1 MMFWYGDHTS
11 SWAWVLMTFGMVAF
25 WGLLITGIVMLTRYG
40 ASGTPTEQRPSAEL
54 TPERLL
60 AERFARGDIDE
71 NEYTGRLAALRGQVR
86 S

>member
-25 WGLLITGIVMLTRYG
+25 WGLLITGIVMLARYG
-40 ASGTPTEQRPSAEL
+40 GSGTPDAHMASAER
-54 TPERLL
+54 TPEQLL

-71 NEYTGRLAALRGQVR
+71 SEYTGRLAALRGQVR